1 MSMRVILL
9 GKNGQLGKEFENY
22 LGKVNDIELFSF
34 SHSELDI
41 TDLERVK
48 TVFQD
53 INPKVVINCA
63 AYTKVDLAEK
73 EVATAYKVNSVG
85 AKNVSYASYLVN
97 ANVVYFSTDYVFDG
111 NKERPYTEFDNPNPL
126 SVYSKSKL
134 FGEIYTRE
142 HNPNHLILRISWLYS
157 IYGSN
162 FVKTVI
168 RLAKEKGELR
178 IVNDQFGSP
187 TYALDV
193 VRQTW
198 KLIQADRI
206 GLYHSANVG
215 QATWFEFA
223 KEIIEN
229 LNLNVKVISI
239 KTEQYPAKAKRPLH
253 SVLENYLLKLENI
266 NIMRTWKVALKDFI
280 NNYKERLLSE

>member
-134 FGEIYTRE
+134 F
-142 HNPNHLILRISWLYS
+142 
-157 IYGSN
+157 
-162 FVKTVI
+162 
-168 RLAKEKGELR
+168 
-178 IVNDQFGSP
+178 
-187 TYALDV
+187 
-193 VRQTW
+193 
-198 KLIQADRI
+198 
-206 GLYHSANVG
+206 
-215 QATWFEFA
+215 
-223 KEIIEN
+223 
-229 LNLNVKVISI
+229 
-239 KTEQYPAKAKRPLH
+239 
-253 SVLENYLLKLENI
+253 
-266 NIMRTWKVALKDFI
+266 
-280 NNYKERLLSE
+280 